1 MFPKTPPM
9 GFNTWNTFADKI
21 DEKLI
26 RETADAMVETGLR
39 DAGYEYLVI
48 DDCWSERQRDPV
60 THKIIPDHVKF
71 PNGMKAVSDYVHSR
85 GLKFGMYS
93 CIGTRTCAD
102 YPGSFDHEYLDA
114 ETFAEYGADFLKYD
128 TCYKPAAAA
137 SHLLYR
143 RMSMAL
149 QATGRDILLS
159 ACNWG
164 MDGVHDW
171 IRSTGAGMFRSTGDI
186 NDSYES
192 FKQIFLSQLGNFSHN
207 GVGCFNDIDMLTV
220 GMYARGNAGL
230 TGCTDTEY
238 RTEFALWC
246 MFASPLMIGCDVRD
260 MNDFTRELLTNPRL
274 IRINQ
279 DIACR
284 PPFIAVHTEKDENNV
299 YVRLLSDNEIAIM
312 FTNLSD
318 EENIG
323 TWLAFED
330 IGLPASSGKALA
342 LTDAFTGEDAGVF
355 KEYKSERVKPH
366 DCALYIA
373 KIVDAE

>member
-1 MFPKTPPM
+1 
-9 GFNTWNTFADKI
+9 
-21 DEKLI
+21 
-26 RETADAMVETGLR
+26 
-39 DAGYEYLVI
+39 
-48 DDCWSERQRDPV
+48 Q
-60 THKIIPDHVKF
+60 
-71 PNGMKAVSDYVHSR
+71 
-85 GLKFGMYS
+85 
-93 CIGTRTCAD
+93 
-102 YPGSFDHEYLDA
+102 
-114 ETFAEYGADFLKYD
+114 
-128 TCYKPAAAA
+128 
-137 SHLLYR
+137 
-143 RMSMAL
+143 
-149 QATGRDILLS
+149 
-159 ACNWG
+159 
-164 MDGVHDW
+164 
-171 IRSTGAGMFRSTGDI
+171 
-186 NDSYES
+186 
-192 FKQIFLSQLGNFSHN
+192 
-207 GVGCFNDIDMLTV
+207 GCFNDMDMLIV
-220 GMYARGNAGL
+220 GMHGKGNVAVTGL
-230 TGCTDTEY
+230 NDEEY
-238 RTEFALWC
+238 KTHFSVWS
-246 MFASPLMIGCDVRD
+246 FFGSPLMIGCDVRD

-318 EENIG
+318 EDNIG